1 MGVPSIGNRF
11 GGSER
16 DGATVEPMRKSP
28 VVVFAVLAAVAT
40 ACSGGSSTETTPAA
54 SSTGAPT
61 SSAGE
66 QGSPAT
72 ATPVQSPCGTD
83 YLAKFTQREKLAQLL
98 TVGITG
104 AADASNVVSTEQV
117 GGIFVGSWTDPSLLD
132 KSALDAVKA
141 QAKAPL
147 MVTIDEEG
155 GRVSRAK
162 NVIGAAPSARVV
174 AETQTPEQHY
184 QNTLT
189 RSKAL
194 KDLGITVDFAPD
206 TDVSSQPDDS
216 VIGDRSY
223 SDDPQVVTDYAA
235 AYIRAS
241 NEVGLG
247 SVIKHF
253 PGHGSGS
260 GDSHTGAVRTPPL
273 SELQDKDLVPFRN
286 LVGSGA
292 AVMVGHLDVPGLTE
306 PDVPASISP
315 AVMSLLREGTGY
327 GAAPYNG
334 PIFTDDL
341 GGMAAI
347 TARMSI
353 EEAVEAALVAGADN
367 ALWISTDAVP
377 QVLDRLEQSVAGGKL
392 PADRVDASVLRMARY
407 KGVPLGC

>member
-1 MGVPSIGNRF
+1 
-11 GGSER
+11 
-16 DGATVEPMRKSP
+16 MRKSP

-54 SSTGAPT
+54 SSSGAPASAQSTDAT
-61 SSAGE
+61 SPVTGTPAQSA
-66 QGSPAT
+66 
-72 ATPVQSPCGTD
+72 CGAD
-83 YLAKFTQREKLAQLL
+83 YLAKLTQREKLAQLL

-104 AADASNVVSTEQV
+104 AADATNVVSTEQV
-117 GGIFVGSWTDPSLLD
+117 GGIFIGSWTDPGLLNNTQ
-132 KSALDAVKA
+132 LDAVKA
-141 QAKAPL
+141 LAKAPL

-162 NVIGAAPSARVV
+162 NLIGVAPSAREI
-174 AETQTPEQHY
+174 AQTQTPEQHY
-184 QNTLT
+184 QNTLV

-194 KDLGITVDFAPD
+194 KDLGVTVDFAPD
-206 TDVSSQPDDS
+206 VDVSSQPADS

-223 SDDPQVVTDYAA
+223 SDDPQVVTEFAG

-247 SVIKHF
+247 AVMKHF
-253 PGHGSGS
+253 PGHGAGS

-273 SELQDKDLVPFRN
+273 SELQNKDLVPFRN
-286 LVGSGA
+286 LVNSGA

-327 GAAPYNG
+327 GAPPFDG

-353 EEAVEAALVAGADN
+353 ADAVEAALVAGADN

-377 QVLDRLEQSVAGGKL
+377 QVLDRLEQSVASGKL

-407 KGVPLGC
+407 KGAPLGC